1 MNTAPI
7 LAAQIVFD
15 DDGTPRSIEHGD
27 IYHPRDGALAQAKHV
42 FLEDGALAE
51 RWRGRDRFV
60 ILETGFGLGN
70 NFLATLAAWRA
81 DPARCSHL
89 HFVSIEQA
97 PPTRATIAGVP
108 RDAALAP
115 LAHELALRWPPLTC
129 NLHRLA
135 FEGGAVELLLAFGS
149 AAAWLPQLIAEV
161 DAVFL
166 DGFAPARNPS
176 LWEPR
181 LFKAIARLAAPGASV
196 ATWSAA
202 RGVRDGLTSAGFAV
216 ERAAGTGDKRDITRG
231 RFSPRFVPRT
241 TLRRAHA
248 VAPARHGIDGQRGA
262 DVVIIGA
269 GLAGCA
275 LADALAAR
283 GLRSLILERNPE
295 VAAEASG
302 NPAAIFRGV
311 VHRVDGRHARFHR
324 AAALAAADA
333 VRGAIERHAI
343 AGSTG
348 GLLRLESELDIGAM
362 RAIVGAQALPPE
374 YVEALDA
381 EEASRLAGLR
391 LCLPAWH
398 YRRGGWVDPR
408 ALARAWLTD
417 AGERARVA
425 LGLDAATIRR
435 HGTGWCVADEH
446 GTPLARAAAVV
457 VCDGAGG
464 AGGLLGERVWPIR
477 RQRGQIGVIA
487 AASLPR
493 AALPRLPI
501 AGHGHALPPIDGCVW
516 FGSATRWDDD
526 DGDLRWPEQQ
536 SNVERLAALLGL
548 DTTPRLDRLAGRV
561 GFRWSSEDRLPI
573 VGAVPAELVD
583 SIEPA
588 SALSPPPRRDQ
599 PRFIARA
606 PGLFVFG
613 ALGSRGVASASL
625 GAQMLAATIAGS
637 PVPAEA
643 DLVDA
648 VDPARFL
655 SRRFRRAEA
664 ERQRRP
670 DEDQPPVGSIAG
682 SLGG

>member
-1 MNTAPI
+1 VNTAPI

-81 DPARCSHL
+81 DPGRCRHL
-89 HFVSIEQA
+89 HFLSIEQS
-97 PPTRATIAGVP
+97 PPTRTTISGVP

-115 LAHELALRWPPLTC
+115 LAEELALRWPPLTC
-129 NLHRLA
+129 NLHRLS
-135 FEGGAVELLLAFGS
+135 FDGGAVELLLAFGS
-149 AAAWLPQLIAEV
+149 AAAWLPQLIATV
-161 DAVFL
+161 DAIFL

-181 LFKAIARLAAPGASV
+181 LFRAIARLAAAGASV

-202 RGVRDGLTSAGFAV
+202 RAVRDGLASAGFAV
-216 ERAAGTGDKRDITRG
+216 ERAVGAGEKRDITRG
-231 RFSPRFVPRT
+231 RFSPGFVPRT

-248 VAPARHGIDGQRGA
+248 VAPARHGVGDERRA
-262 DVVIIGA
+262 DVVIVGA

-283 GLRSLILERNPE
+283 GLRSLLLERHTD

-311 VHRVDGRHARFHR
+311 VHRADGRHARFHR

-333 VRGAIERHAI
+333 VQGAIERHAI
-343 AGSTG
+343 PGSTE
-348 GLLRLESELDIGAM
+348 GLLRLETELDIAAM
-362 RAIVGAQALPPE
+362 REVVAAQALPPE
-374 YVEALDA
+374 YVAALDSEA
-381 EEASRLAGLR
+381 ASRLAGVRLR
-391 LCLPAWH
+391 FAAWH

-408 ALARAWLTD
+408 ALARAWLAD
-417 AGERARVA
+417 AGERARVVFGVA
-425 LGLDAATIRR
+425 AATILRK
-435 HGTGWCVADEH
+435 GADWCVGDEH
-446 GTPLARAAAVV
+446 GMPIATAAALV
-457 VCDGAGG
+457 VCDGAG
-464 AGGLLGERVWPIR
+464 ALLGERVWPVR

-493 AALPRLPI
+493 GALPRLPI
-501 AGHGHALPPIDGCVW
+501 AGHGHALPPIDGRVW
-516 FGSATRWDDD
+516 FGSATSWDDD

-536 SNVERLAALLGL
+536 SNVDRLAALLGL
-548 DTTPRLDRLAGRV
+548 DATPRLDRLAGRV

-573 VGAVPAELVD
+573 VGAVPAEFV
-583 SIEPA
+583 EGVAPRPA
-588 SALSPPPRRDQ
+588 FARPTRRDQ

-655 SRRFRRAEA
+655 SRRFRSAEA
-664 ERQRRP
+664 ERERRA